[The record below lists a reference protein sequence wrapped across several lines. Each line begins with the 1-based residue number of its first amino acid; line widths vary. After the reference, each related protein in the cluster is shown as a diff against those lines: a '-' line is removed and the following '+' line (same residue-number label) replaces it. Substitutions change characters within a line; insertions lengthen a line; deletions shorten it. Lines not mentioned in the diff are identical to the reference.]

1 MSGSGPAPEG
11 NAKTALGIGAVFSM
25 AAVLPALPRVEGSV
39 PAVWIGLA
47 GGSALF
53 LGPVLALARGAL
65 DPPSRLLGPLVGVA
79 LSAAP
84 LSVFAAV
91 LKATTHH
98 RPLGA
103 ATFAVLALP
112 LVGFFILVAMRFV
125 SFADTRPPA
134 VRRSLHAVAVSAA
147 VGSLAAVLAAT
158 LGSDGARPHLV
169 DALSLAVAAGLGL
182 VTLGVRAV
190 VSVVRR
196 FGPALWIA
204 LVLLGLFAGRGPTF
218 ASMKKSAPVVAGPR
232 AWL

>member
-1 MSGSGPAPEG
+1 MSGGGSPSEG
-11 NAKTALGIGAVFSM
+11 HAKAALGIGALSSM
-25 AAVLPALPRVEGSV
+25 VAVLPALPRVDGSV
-39 PAVWIGLA
+39 AGVWIGLA

-53 LGPVLALARGAL
+53 LGPVLALLRGAL
-65 DPPSRLLGPLVGVA
+65 EPPSRSFGPLVGVA

-84 LSVFAAV
+84 LSLFGTM

-112 LVGFFILVAMRFV
+112 LVAFFVLVAVRFV

-134 VRRSLHAVAVSAA
+134 ARKSLHALA
-147 VGSLAAVLAAT
+147 VGTALGSLVAALAAT

-169 DALSLAVAAGLGL
+169 DALSLVVAGGLGL
-182 VTLGVRAV
+182 GTLRVRAV
-190 VSVVRR
+190 VAAVRR
-196 FGPALWIA
+196 LGGALWIA
-204 LVLLGLFAGRGPTF
+204 LVLLGLFAARGPTF